1 MHFLQCAIAALI
13 VIASG
18 LLLMARYSV
27 KKDPTER
34 EDAKIINLDEYEY
47 RISGDDYPPLK
58 KVQRN

>member
-27 KKDPTER
+27 KKDPTE
-34 EDAKIINLDEYEY
+34 EAKVIQLDEHESK
-47 RISGDDYPPLK
+47 IGGDYPPLK
-58 KVQRN
+58 KAQNN